1 MKGSVIAD
9 HLADN
14 AVEDYE
20 PLDFDFP
27 DENLLPIEEEE
38 EKTDWWTMF
47 FDGVVN
53 VYGNGAGAVIVSPD
67 QKLYPVSVKLHFECT
82 NNTAEYE
89 ACILDLEVAL
99 EMKIRKVDVYGDSML
114 IICQVKGEW
123 QTKEENLRPY
133 QEYF

>member
-1 MKGSVIAD
+1 
-9 HLADN
+9 
-14 AVEDYE
+14 
-20 PLDFDFP
+20 
-27 DENLLPIEEEE
+27 
-38 EKTDWWTMF
+38 MF

-53 VYGNGAGAVIVSPD
+53 VYGNGAGAVMVSPD

-82 NNTAEYE
+82 NNTAKYE